1 MTVSAVIVAAGKG
14 TRMNHDIRKQYL
26 LLAGRPILTHTLMV
40 FEACEQIDQIVVVI
54 PEDDFDFC
62 QKTVINPLNLKEK
75 ICLVRGGTRRQD
87 SVYNG
92 LASLDP
98 KTEIV
103 VIHDGV
109 RPFVTVENLSDCILA
124 ARATGA
130 CILGIPA
137 GDTVKRVNQYGI
149 VEATLARDEI
159 WLAQTPQAFA
169 YDVILKAHATA
180 RKAGYSGTD
189 DALLVERLGIDVK
202 VITGS
207 PKNIKIT
214 SPEDLIL
221 AQAILAKR

>member
-62 QKTVINPLNLKEK
+62 KKTVINPLNLKEK

-109 RPFVTVENLSDCILA
+109 RPFVTVENLSACILA
-124 ARATGA
+124 ARATGV

-149 VEATLARDEI
+149 VEATLAR
-159 WLAQTPQAFA
+159 
-169 YDVILKAHATA
+169 
-180 RKAGYSGTD
+180 
-189 DALLVERLGIDVK
+189 
-202 VITGS
+202 
-207 PKNIKIT
+207 
-214 SPEDLIL
+214 
-221 AQAILAKR
+221 